1 MSQDLRKWKSMEVL
15 WSKCLEDI
23 VNQVLP
29 ENYNTWFT
37 PTSPI
42 SYDGQVFTLGVP
54 NEFFKKYLKENYQN
68 IIENS
73 LESVS
78 GTPLRVKFKVYS
90 ARNGTKVSY
99 EKHTYI
105 ETDEQ
110 DRLDFKPSLNQK
122 YTFKNFVVGGC
133 NQFAHAAAKA
143 VASNP
148 AMAYNPLFIYG
159 SVGLGKTH
167 LLHAIGN
174 AIHER
179 NKKLKI
185 RYVSTEGFTIDLIQS
200 LKKDGMNAF
209 RDRYRP
215 LDVLLVDDIQF
226 IEGKDRTQ
234 EEFFYTFNSLF
245 EAHKQVIITSDAIP
259 KEMRKI
265 QERLRSRFEC
275 GLIADME
282 PPDLETKV
290 AILLKKAE
298 IQDIKLSE
306 DVAIYIANNIRLN
319 IRELEGILLR
329 LIAYSSFTS
338 KPINMDLAKNVFKKF
353 SQDNQEN
360 FTIQNILK
368 QVATHYNLK
377 VSDLKSKKRS
387 RDISVPRQIA
397 MFLCRERTKSSL
409 PEIGRE
415 FGGKD
420 HTTVIYSHTKIG
432 KLLKE
437 NNEISRSVQTLIEK
451 IERG

>member
-1 MSQDLRKWKSMEVL
+1 MEVL
-15 WSKCLEDI
+15 WNKCLEVI
-23 VNQVLP
+23 VNEVLP

-42 SYDGQVFTLGVP
+42 FYEGQTFTLGVP
-54 NEFFKKYLKENYQN
+54 NEFFKKYLKENYSN
-68 IIENS
+68 LIEDS
-73 LESVS
+73 LETVS
-78 GTPLRVKFKVYS
+78 GTPHKVKFKVYS

-99 EKHTYI
+99 AKHISI
-105 ETDEQ
+105 ETADQ
-110 DRLDFKPSLNQK
+110 SHNNSKSSLNKK
-122 YTFKNFVVGGC
+122 YTFQNFVVGGC

-143 VASNP
+143 VTSNP

-174 AIHER
+174 SIHEK
-179 NKKLKI
+179 NKNLKI

-209 RDRYRP
+209 RERYRP

-245 EAHKQVIITSDAIP
+245 ETHKQVIITSDATP
-259 KEMRKI
+259 KEMKKI

-298 IQDIKLSE
+298 VQNIKLSQ
-306 DVAIYIANNIRLN
+306 DVAIYIANNIRSN
-319 IRELEGILLR
+319 IRELEGVLLR
-329 LIAYSSFTS
+329 LIAYSSFTT
-338 KPINMDLAKNVFKKF
+338 KPINMDLAKSVFKKF
-353 SQDNQEN
+353 AQDHSEN
-360 FTIQNILK
+360 FSVPNILK
-368 QVATHYNLK
+368 QVATHFNLK
-377 VSDLKSKKRS
+377 VSDLKSKRRS

-397 MFLCRERTKSSL
+397 MFLCRERTKCSL
-409 PEIGRE
+409 PEIGKE

-437 NNEISRSVQTLIEK
+437 NNEISRSVQTLINK
-451 IERG
+451 IENG